1 MKKTFQL
8 ICLAAI
14 MLAACSKQNNL
25 SLDPPVS
32 LAVNVGI
39 SMEPATK
46 AIIAGTSFSNGAEVG
61 VQVLKSADDA
71 IYETGAS
78 TNVKF
83 TLNDT
88 WGTLSEFYLTNTT
101 GKVHAYYPYVDR
113 TTLGGGETN
122 AELFTTIP
130 ASIPA
135 SLTTG
140 NETDFMYATTI
151 TGAGEVVSN
160 ATGRNSASLVMNH
173 AMAQVSFLVY
183 KENYPGAGSFT
194 AFTIEDVDP
203 LTTEHVIVNK
213 AADND
218 LAMNITNGT
227 ITGGEVGV
235 ISRTLASART
245 LEVATADPLYPS
257 TVAATLRT
265 QVASKGTTTLVVPK
279 GPIGVGAV
287 KFGFTVDGK
296 TYYVNNGTEVTWEAG
311 KQYIYKVKLSG
322 TALVISTV
330 TITDWEAIVGENI
343 DIQ

>member
-1 MKKTFQL
+1 M
-8 ICLAAI
+8 AAI
-14 MLAACSKQNNL
+14 MLASCSKQNNL

-61 VQVLKSADDA
+61 VQVLKSDDGA

-88 WGTLSEFYLTNTT
+88 WGTASAFYLTNTT
-101 GKVHAYYPYVDR
+101 GKVYAYYPYFDR

-130 ASIPA
+130 ASVPA

-140 NETDFMYATTI
+140 NETDFMYATPI

-203 LTTEHVIVNK
+203 LTTQHVIVNK

-218 LAMNITNGT
+218 LAMNIISGA

-245 LEVATADPLYPS
+245 LEVANPAAEPDKYPS
-257 TVAATLRT
+257 GVAATLRT

-279 GPIGVGAV
+279 GPIGIGDV

-330 TITDWEAIVGENI
+330 TITDWQPIVGENI

>member
-1 MKKTFQL
+1 M
-8 ICLAAI
+8 AA
-14 MLAACSKQNNL
+14 MTLTACSKQNNL

-46 AIIAGTSFSNGAEVG
+46 AIIAGTSFSNGSEVG
-61 VQVLKSADDA
+61 VQVLKSADGA
-71 IYETGAS
+71 IYETDAL

-83 TLNDT
+83 SVTDGT
-88 WGTLSEFYLTNTT
+88 WSTTTPFYLTNTT
-101 GKVHAYYPYVDR
+101 GKIYAYFPYVDR
-113 TTLGGGETN
+113 TTLGGAETN
-122 AELFTTIP
+122 AELFTTVP

-140 NETDFMYATTI
+140 NETDYMYATPI

-203 LTTEHVIVNK
+203 LSTQHVIVNL

-218 LAMNITNGT
+218 LAMNITSGA
-227 ITGGEVGV
+227 ITGGEAGV
-235 ISRTLASART
+235 ITRTLASART
-245 LEVATADPLYPS
+245 LEVANPAAEPDKYPS
-257 TVAATLRT
+257 GVAGTLRT

-279 GPIGVGAV
+279 GPIAAGDV

-296 TYYVNNGTEVTWEAG
+296 TYYVNNGTEVSWQAG

-330 TITDWEAIVGENI
+330 TITDWQPIVGENI